1 MKRRIC
7 VRSMFFG
14 AVIMLVGLVVGAIVS
29 PPLIAQSSAV
39 FDKVVCREIE
49 VVDENGKRRAFL
61 GRRVTL
67 LSPGHELVGNAF
79 QLFDKDGEKVIELST
94 DDLMNE
100 IVLYDKKGSH
110 AVRLLEAGGRYT
122 AIQVG
127 QSGKQGFSVDLY
139 DDLHSIAVYD
149 PSETR
154 EFEAEG
160 RKFVSEQR
168 AFGVSVTNNRNEL
181 QLWGKSPY
189 KRGIGFYGDSNE
201 AKQST
206 PYRRD

>member
-1 MKRRIC
+1 MNHKKKLGY
-7 VRSMFFG
+7 MALG
-14 AVIMLVGLVVGAIVS
+14 AGILALGIIIGQVVTPDIE
-29 PPLIAQSSAV
+29 AQSNGV
-39 FDKVVCREIE
+39 FDKITCRGIE

-67 LSPGHELVGNAF
+67 LSPGYELVGNAF

-100 IVLYDKKGSH
+100 IVLYDKKGGH

-149 PSETR
+149 PSETT

-168 AFGVSVTNNRNEL
+168 AFKVSVTNNRNEL

-189 KRGIGFYGDSNE
+189 QNGIGFYGDSNK
-201 AKQST
+201 AKQIT
-206 PYRRD
+206 WFRRD

>member
-1 MKRRIC
+1 MNQKQKLGYM
-7 VRSMFFG
+7 VLG
-14 AVIMLVGLVVGAIVS
+14 AWIMAVGIIIGQVITPNIE
-29 PPLIAQSSAV
+29 AQSKGV
-39 FDKVVCREIE
+39 FDKITCRGIE

-94 DDLMNE
+94 DALMNQ
-100 IVLYDKKGSH
+100 IVLYDKKGSQ
-110 AVRLLEAGGRYT
+110 AVRLLEVGGRYT

-127 QSGKQGFSVDLY
+127 QSGKPGFSVDLY

-154 EFEAEG
+154 EFEVEG

-168 AFGVSVTNNRNEL
+168 AFEVSVTNNRNEL

-189 KRGIGFYGDSNE
+189 KKGIGFYGDSNE
-201 AKQST
+201 AKQRT
-206 PYRRD
+206 WFRRD